1 MLVGFRDGGL
11 PSAGEHFSCSR
22 CFWGT
27 LSGLDGQHVG
37 DVGVRLYLVKVK
49 KVNKDSEEEIK
60 SSNFRGATFMT
71 KNMFE
76 FMILVFFGQTWKI
89 MSWNTAR

>member
-1 MLVGFRDGGL
+1 
-11 PSAGEHFSCSR
+11 
-22 CFWGT
+22 

-71 KNMFE
+71 KD
-76 FMILVFFGQTWKI
+76 
-89 MSWNTAR
+89 MS